1 MYGVYDRTY
10 ITRNWSSHTMS
21 AAPQNHA
28 ESPLLTTEE
37 AHEYLKICRTS
48 LHNLVKQELLT
59 PVNPVPGRT
68 MYLKSDL
75 DEFIASRRA

>member
-10 ITRNWSSHTMS
+10 ITRNWSSHIMS

-48 LHNLVKQELLT
+48 LHKLVKQEMLT

>member
-1 MYGVYDRTY
+1 M
-10 ITRNWSSHTMS
+10 N
-21 AAPQNHA
+21 QNVKTTNLQ
-28 ESPLLTTEE
+28 SPLLTTEE

-75 DEFIASRRA
+75 DEFITSRRA

>member
-1 MYGVYDRTY
+1 MYGVYDRIY

-21 AAPQNHA
+21 AAPQNHS

-48 LHNLVKQELLT
+48 LHKLVKQELLT

>member
-1 MYGVYDRTY
+1 MYGVYDRIY
-10 ITRNWSSHTMS
+10 ITKKWSSHAMS
-21 AAPQNHA
+21 LAPQNNV

>member
-1 MYGVYDRTY
+1 MYGIYDRTY

-48 LHNLVKQELLT
+48 LHKLVKQEMLT

>member
-10 ITRNWSSHTMS
+10 ITKKWSSHAMS
-21 AAPQNHA
+21 LTPQSNV

-75 DEFIASRRA
+75 DEFITSRRA

>member
-1 MYGVYDRTY
+1 
-10 ITRNWSSHTMS
+10 MS
-21 AAPQNHA
+21 LIPQNNL

-59 PVNPVPGRT
+59 PVNHVPGRT

-75 DEFIASRRA
+75 DEFITSRRA

>member
-1 MYGVYDRTY
+1 
-10 ITRNWSSHTMS
+10 MS
-21 AAPQNHA
+21 LAPQNNV

>member
-1 MYGVYDRTY
+1 
-10 ITRNWSSHTMS
+10 MS
-21 AAPQNHA
+21 LTPKNNV

>member
-1 MYGVYDRTY
+1 
-10 ITRNWSSHTMS
+10 MS
-21 AAPQNHA
+21 LTPQNKV

-75 DEFIASRRA
+75 DEFITSRRA

>member
-1 MYGVYDRTY
+1 MYGVYDRIYT
-10 ITRNWSSHTMS
+10 TKKWSSRAMS
-21 AAPQNHA
+21 LTPQSNV

>member
-10 ITRNWSSHTMS
+10 ITKKWSSHVMS
-21 AAPQNHA
+21 LTPQNKV

>member
-10 ITRNWSSHTMS
+10 ITKKWSPHAMS
-21 AAPQNHA
+21 LTPQSNV

-75 DEFIASRRA
+75 DEFITSRRA

>member
-1 MYGVYDRTY
+1 
-10 ITRNWSSHTMS
+10 MS
-21 AAPQNHA
+21 LIPQNNL

-75 DEFIASRRA
+75 DEFITSRRA

>member
-1 MYGVYDRTY
+1 MK
-10 ITRNWSSHTMS
+10 
-21 AAPQNHA
+21 QNVKTTNL

-68 MYLKSDL
+68 MYLRSDL
-75 DEFIASRRA
+75 DEFITSRRA

>member
-1 MYGVYDRTY
+1 MYGVYDRIYT
-10 ITRNWSSHTMS
+10 TKKWSSHAMS
-21 AAPQNHA
+21 LTPQGNV

-75 DEFIASRRA
+75 DAFITSRRA

>member
-1 MYGVYDRTY
+1 M
-10 ITRNWSSHTMS
+10 N
-21 AAPQNHA
+21 QNVKTTNL

-75 DEFIASRRA
+75 DEFITSRRA

>member
-1 MYGVYDRTY
+1 MESS
-10 ITRNWSSHTMS
+10 RNVIN
-21 AAPQNHA
+21 PQSNV

-75 DEFIASRRA
+75 DEFITSRRA

>member
-1 MYGVYDRTY
+1 MYAVYDRIYT
-10 ITRNWSSHTMS
+10 TKKWSSHAMS
-21 AAPQNHA
+21 LTPQNKV

-75 DEFIASRRA
+75 DEFITSRRA

>member
-1 MYGVYDRTY
+1 MYGIYDRTY

-48 LHNLVKQELLT
+48 LHKLVKQELLT

>member
-1 MYGVYDRTY
+1 
-10 ITRNWSSHTMS
+10 MS
-21 AAPQNHA
+21 LIPQNNL

-48 LHNLVKQELLT
+48 LHHLVKQGLLT

-75 DEFIASRRA
+75 DAYITTKRRG

>member
-48 LHNLVKQELLT
+48 LHKLVKQEMLT

>member
-1 MYGVYDRTY
+1 
-10 ITRNWSSHTMS
+10 MS
-21 AAPQNHA
+21 LIPQNNL